1 MLKTPRI
8 VLACLLLGAGIAS
21 AQVVPGEPSLTPK
34 SAAPAPLLRLAPK
47 AVASGARLAPVSDI
61 ELQRL
66 RDTNRNSGVARKRLA
81 IGIER
86 AVARGQQG
94 TTVERWSAVPGGFAT
109 QGSLTSP
116 GANAMRIAIDLAN
129 VPADVEMVFFG
140 SDAPDLL
147 VGPIKVGNVKDRTTP
162 WWGPITDGETQTV
175 EFFSHTSAGTGTVRL
190 AGASHVFTTVASG
203 FTKLTQDI
211 GKSDSCEV
219 DIMCSSLQ
227 SSQAFMSTRSAVA
240 QMVFN
245 DASHT
250 YLCTGTL
257 LNDTAPS
264 TQIPWFLSANHC
276 FENDNPPLKT
286 SSQMQA
292 VANTLTTLW
301 AFEAQSC
308 GSGAVP
314 PYSQLVGGAQ
324 FIYNSPRADV
334 LFLRLNDT
342 APSGAFFAGWSG
354 NSLAAGTSM
363 ITVHHPEGDLKK
375 VSLGS
380 TIGTSNP
387 PVPGGNALAF
397 TEVRYS
403 NGSTEPGSSGAPIL
417 TFDGSQYLVRGALW
431 GGTALCSNPQGTDSY
446 SRLDNVI
453 SSLSPYLNP
462 SSGPAYDFTDLWWN
476 SSESGWGLNLIQHP
490 NGIIFAIWYTYDA
503 NGKMTWYHLPSGT
516 WTDSMT
522 YTGTLYAVAGPAFTV
537 NPFNAATVKRTAVG
551 SATLSFSSSS
561 SGTWSYS
568 VDGTSGSK
576 PISRLPF

>member
-1 MLKTPRI
+1 MLKTLRI
-8 VLACLLLGAGIAS
+8 ALSCLLLGAGIAS

-47 AVASGARLAPVSDI
+47 AVPSGAHLPPVSDI

-66 RDTNRNSGVARKRLA
+66 RETNRNSGVARKRLA

-86 AVARGQQG
+86 PVARGLQG
-94 TTVERWSAVPGGFAT
+94 TTVERWSAVSGGFAT

-116 GANAMRIAIDLAN
+116 GADALRMAIDLAN

-140 SDAPDLL
+140 SDAPNVL
-147 VGPIKVGNVKDRTTP
+147 VGPIKVGGVKDRTTP

-175 EFFSHTSAGTGTVRL
+175 EFFSRTSAGVAPVRL
-190 AGASHVFTTVASG
+190 VGASHVFTTVASG

-211 GKSDSCEV
+211 GNSGSCNV
-219 DIMCSSLQ
+219 DIKCSALQ
-227 SSQAFMSTRSAVA
+227 TSDAFLNARSAVA
-240 QMVFN
+240 EMVFN

-250 YLCTGTL
+250 FLCTGTL

-276 FENDNPPLKT
+276 FDNENPPLKT

-308 GSGAVP
+308 GSTAVP
-314 PYSQLVGGAQ
+314 PYSQLTGGAQ
-324 FIYNSPRADV
+324 FVYNNPRADV
-334 LFLRLNDT
+334 LFIRLNDS
-342 APSGAFFAGWSG
+342 APSGAFFAGWSANALG
-354 NSLAAGTSM
+354 TGTSV
-363 ITVHHPEGDLKK
+363 ITIHHPEGDLKK
-375 VSLGS
+375 VSQAS

-387 PVPGGNALAF
+387 PVPGGNALSF

-403 NGSTEPGSSGAPIL
+403 SGTTEPGSSGAAL
-417 TFDGSQYLVRGALW
+417 FTFDGSQYLVRGALW
-431 GGTALCSNPQGTDSY
+431 GGTALCTNPQGTDNF
-446 SRLDNVI
+446 SRLDNVS
-453 SSLSPYLNP
+453 SSLAPYLNP

-503 NGKMTWYHLPSGT
+503 NGKMTWYHVPTGT

-522 YTGTLYAVAGPAFTV
+522 YTGTLYAVAGPAFSV
-537 NPFNAATVKRTAVG
+537 NPFNAANVKRTPVG
-551 SATLSFSSSS
+551 NATLSFASSST
-561 SGTWSYS
+561 GTWSYT
-568 VDGTSGSK
+568 VDGVSGSK